1 MSGEGRTNAGGG
13 GSGGILTVIA
23 PAGATVTIS
32 KDSKT
37 YTKTANAD
45 GAAVF
50 KGLSTGTWSV
60 MIKDGE
66 KEAGP
71 WEVGVIA
78 DYSITVNFFQGIIE
92 TIYPAGSTCTCTDGT
107 TTLTAPDTSGN
118 HTFVVPN
125 AGTWTVS
132 CTDGTE
138 TASEDVSITT
148 DGQSESVTLKYIPEG
163 SLYYHGDECTDVT
176 GGWIDTYENDLKYTV
191 ATKNADHFLFDTGI
205 TTSDLITKN
214 KIDLTNVSALTFV
227 VAAGASFDSSL
238 NTSQMSINVIAKT
251 NKPVYTSN
259 IIANVDVT
267 KSGTHS
273 LDVSSISGAYYVL
286 VAAGYNVTA
295 KVTDIRMVY

>member
-1 MSGEGRTNAGGG
+1 MAIGRTNAGGG
-13 GSGGILTVIA
+13 GSVGILTVIA

-92 TIYPAGSTCTCTDGT
+92 TIYPAGSICTCTDGT
-107 TTLTAPDTSGN
+107 TTLTAPDTSGS

-132 CTDGTE
+132 CTDGTD
-138 TASEDVSITT
+138 TASKDVSITT
-148 DGQSESVTLKYIPEG
+148 DGQSESVSLSYYIPFLESNWKKSYAYRSDSYSRG
-163 SLYYHGDECTDVT
+163 TFGFSETTFTGNVNGDFKDASIVSNEKYDLSDVNT
-176 GGWIDTYENDLKYTV
+176 ITAKV
-191 ATKNADHFLFDTGI
+191 ALSAALGDNGAAHI
-205 TTSDLITKN
+205 A
-214 KIDLTNVSALTFV
+214 VSS
-227 VAAGASFDSSL
+227 VAYIEDSSG
-238 NTSQMSINVIAKT
+238 NDKYVAIKRITSKT
-251 NKPVYTSN
+251 TNS
-259 IIANVDVT
+259 DV
-267 KSGTHS
+267 S
-273 LDVSSISGAYYVL
+273 LDVSGLTGSYYLL
-286 VAAGYNVTA
+286 VGIATWADAGIVTFTVSDLA
-295 KVTDIRMVY
+295 FE